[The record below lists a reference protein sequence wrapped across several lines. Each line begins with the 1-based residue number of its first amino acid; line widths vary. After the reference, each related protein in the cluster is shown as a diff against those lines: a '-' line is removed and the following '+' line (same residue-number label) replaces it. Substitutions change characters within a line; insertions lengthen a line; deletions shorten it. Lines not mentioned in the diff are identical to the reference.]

1 LDWTQGYLERIRS
14 DALRQPCLMLGLVGL
29 ALRPPSVEAAPSD
42 MTNDDEPSELEADLT
57 PAEIYERTAKEK
69 RRARWAE
76 REREE
81 PANERPSIIGE
92 ESK

>member
-1 LDWTQGYLERIRS
+1 MDWTQGYLERIRS

>member
-1 LDWTQGYLERIRS
+1 
-14 DALRQPCLMLGLVGL
+14 MLGLVGL

>member
-1 LDWTQGYLERIRS
+1 
-14 DALRQPCLMLGLVGL
+14 
-29 ALRPPSVEAAPSD
+29 
-42 MTNDDEPSELEADLT
+42 MTNDDEPSELEAGLT